1 MKWPSK
7 EEVVN
12 QTKMEEIM
20 TVQSQPSHEELISKA
35 KNLNTLAD
43 LIQEYPA
50 EAQLIM
56 AAVQDGIAIGP
67 AKLAEHTC
75 PIVITLDESGTLHAP
90 GDD

>member
-1 MKWPSK
+1 
-7 EEVVN
+7 
-12 QTKMEEIM
+12 MEETM
-20 TVQSQPSHEELISKA
+20 TIQSQPSHEELISKA
-35 KNLNTLAD
+35 NNLNTLAD

-75 PIVITLDESGTLHAP
+75 PIIVKLDESGNLHAP
-90 GDD
+90 DDN